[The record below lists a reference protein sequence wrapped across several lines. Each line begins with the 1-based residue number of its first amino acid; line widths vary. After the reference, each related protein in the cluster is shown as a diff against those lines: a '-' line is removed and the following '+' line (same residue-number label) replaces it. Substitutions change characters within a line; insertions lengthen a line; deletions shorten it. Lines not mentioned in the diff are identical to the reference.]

1 MKALYQPFLAIPVGA
16 VIFQGLFQLVL
27 ITGAVI
33 FKLMIPKPYNQKILK
48 TSDKKTK
55 WESRIFF

>member
-16 VIFQGLFQLVL
+16 VSFQGLLQLVL
-27 ITGAVI
+27 ITGAAI
-33 FKLMIPKPYNQKILK
+33 FKLMLPQPYNQKVLI

-55 WESRIFF
+55 WD